1 LASSCADIYSDRTYA
16 NHEFIILC
24 RFFFASPDEKEP
36 TKEESTALLTINILT
51 FGFAL
56 WLGLYLLARNPAKA
70 LLRYAGLGILAYVL
84 SLAAEMLSENAPSIT
99 ITASLL
105 LIQQFLVLLPAV
117 FWTGALLQLL
127 PETAP
132 LRIPLVYWW
141 SRGMLPI
148 AALGY
153 LFVAAIMLVLDQRS
167 GAGTIYSVLALLAF
181 MPLLIGL
188 GLVLRYRRT
197 IQPQPT
203 LGLLL
208 AATLFFTLGLA
219 LLIVP
224 FGWLPRSWAL
234 LGVGFD
240 LVLLDIAIAGFDA
253 FDEGETLLADI
264 TRSFVAALL
273 AALLFGLQVVFAIL
287 AGGTTFAMLALLL
300 ATIAAAI
307 TLTIF
312 ADPIQSAIDRLVF
325 ARSPWLRHARDD
337 ARAVT
342 SALPRLDAEV
352 DLAHMNAAEFARLTR
367 RALSHYGDLPRLAAN
382 PLTRL
387 PQIERRLAQ
396 RGTPNEILEP
406 ATELKALLAESVARL
421 KPRGQTDFG
430 TSDEWRHYNALYFP
444 YIAGLKPYSRRAL
457 NDRLDPPAQLA
468 LEWFQST
475 VPERT
480 LYNWQSAAAKLVAQ
494 DLREGMQNRELQTG
508 DRRHEIAD

>member
-1 LASSCADIYSDRTYA
+1 M
-16 NHEFIILC
+16 N
-24 RFFFASPDEKEP
+24 P
-36 TKEESTALLTINILT
+36 ALLTINILT

-70 LLRYAGLGILAYVL
+70 LLRYAGLGILAYAL
-84 SLAAEMLSENAPSIT
+84 SLVAEILSENAPSIA

-105 LIQQFLVLLPAV
+105 LMQQFLVLLPAV

-132 LRIPLVYWW
+132 LRTPLAHWW
-141 SRGMLPI
+141 SHGLLPI

-153 LFVAAIMLVLDQRS
+153 LFAAGIMLVETQDFASLQ
-167 GAGTIYSVLALLAF
+167 AYPVLALLAF
-181 MPLLIGL
+181 APLLLSL
-188 GLVLRYRRT
+188 GLVVRYRHT
-197 IQPQPT
+197 IRPQRT

-208 AATLFFTLGLA
+208 AATLFFTLGLG

-234 LGVGFD
+234 LGIGFD

-273 AALLFGLQVVFAIL
+273 AALLFGLQVVLAIL
-287 AGGTTFAMLALLL
+287 AGNATFAMLALLL
-300 ATIAAAI
+300 ATVAAAI

-312 ADPIQSAIDRLVF
+312 ADPLQSALDRLVF

-337 ARAVT
+337 ARAAA
-342 SALPRLDAEV
+342 SALPRLDAEI
-352 DLAHMNAAEFARLTR
+352 DLAHMDAAEFARLTR

-387 PQIERRLAQ
+387 PQIERRLAAH
-396 RGTPNEILEP
+396 GTPNDILEP

-421 KPRGQTDFG
+421 KPRGQGDFG

-444 YIAGLKPYSRRAL
+444 YIAGLKPYSRRAPH
-457 NDRLDPPAQLA
+457 DRLDSPAQLA
-468 LEWFQST
+468 LEWFGAT

-480 LYNWQSAAAKLVAQ
+480 LYNWQNAAAKLVAQ
-494 DLREGMQNRELQTG
+494 DLREQMQLDEGRKTKDE
-508 DRRHEIAD
+508 

>member
-1 LASSCADIYSDRTYA
+1 MPAT
-16 NHEFIILC
+16 
-24 RFFFASPDEKEP
+24 
-36 TKEESTALLTINILT
+36 LLTINILT
-51 FGFAL
+51 FSFAL

-70 LLRYAGLGILAYVL
+70 LLRYAGLGILAYAF
-84 SLAAEMLSENAPSIT
+84 SMLAEILSENAPSIT
-99 ITASLL
+99 ITAVLL
-105 LIQQFLVLLPAV
+105 LMQQFLVLLPAV

-132 LRIPLVYWW
+132 LRAPLTYWW
-141 SRGMLPI
+141 SRGLLPA

-153 LFVAAIMLVLDQRS
+153 MFVAGVMLALDQRS
-167 GAGTIYSVLALLAF
+167 GAGTVYSVLAVLAF
-181 MPLLIGL
+181 LPLLLGL

-224 FGWLPRSWAL
+224 FDLLPRSWAL

-240 LVLLDIAIAGFDA
+240 LVLLDIAIAAFDA

-264 TRSFVAALL
+264 TRSFIAALL
-273 AALLFGLQVVFAIL
+273 AALLFGLQVVLAIL
-287 AGGTTFAMLALLL
+287 VSGTTFAMLALLL

-312 ADPIQSAIDRLVF
+312 ADPLQSALDRLVF
-325 ARSPWLRHARDD
+325 AQSPWLRRARND
-337 ARAVT
+337 ARAAA
-342 SALPRLDAEV
+342 SALPRLDATL
-352 DLAHMNAAEFARLTR
+352 DLANMDAAEFARLTR
-367 RALSHYGDLPRLAAN
+367 RALSHYGDLPRLATN

-387 PQIERRLAQ
+387 PQIARRLAA
-396 RGTPNEILEP
+396 RGTPNDILEP
-406 ATELKALLAESVARL
+406 ATELKALLAESVVRL
-421 KPRGQTDFG
+421 KPRGQADFG

-444 YIAGLKPYSRRAL
+444 YIAGLKPYSRRAPH
-457 NDRLDPPAQLA
+457 DRIEPPTQLA
-468 LEWFQST
+468 LEWFQAN

-480 LYNWQSAAAKLVAQ
+480 LYNWQTAAAKLVAQ
-494 DLREGMQNRELQTG
+494 DLREGM
-508 DRRHEIAD
+508 HC

>member
-1 LASSCADIYSDRTYA
+1 MQPI
-16 NHEFIILC
+16 
-24 RFFFASPDEKEP
+24 
-36 TKEESTALLTINILT
+36 LLTINTLT

-56 WLGLYLLARNPAKA
+56 WLGLYLIGRNPAKA
-70 LLRYAGLGILAYVL
+70 LLRYAGLGILAYAL
-84 SLAAEMLSENAPSIT
+84 SLAAEILSENAPSIVS
-99 ITASLL
+99 TAILL
-105 LIQQFLVLLPAV
+105 LMQQFLVLLPAV

-132 LRIPLVYWW
+132 LRRSLVYWW
-141 SRGMLPI
+141 GRGLLPL

-153 LFVAAIMLVLDQRS
+153 LFAAAIGLVLDPVS
-167 GAGTIYSVLALLAF
+167 GAGPIYAVLALLAF
-181 MPLLIGL
+181 VPLLLSL
-188 GLVLRYRRT
+188 GLVVRYRHT

-253 FDEGETLLADI
+253 FDEGETLLAHI
-264 TRSFVAALL
+264 THSFVAALL
-273 AALLFGLQVVFAIL
+273 AALLFGLQVVLAIL
-287 AGGTTFAMLALLL
+287 AGSATFAMLALLL
-300 ATIAAAI
+300 ATVAAAI

-312 ADPIQSAIDRLVF
+312 ADPLQSALDRLVF
-325 ARSPWLRHARDD
+325 ARSPWLRRARGD
-337 ARAVT
+337 ARAAA
-342 SALPRLDAEV
+342 SALPRLDAAR
-352 DLAHMNAAEFARLTR
+352 DLADMDAAEFARLTR

-387 PQIERRLAQ
+387 PQIERRLAG
-396 RGTPNEILEP
+396 RGTPNDILEP
-406 ATELKALLAESVARL
+406 ATELKALLVESVARL
-421 KPRGQTDFG
+421 KPRGQGDFG
-430 TSDEWRHYNALYFP
+430 TSDEWRHYNALYLP
-444 YIAGLKPYSRRAL
+444 YIAGLKPYSRRAPH
-457 NDRLDPPAQLA
+457 DRRDPPAQQV
-468 LEWFQST
+468 LEWFQAS

-494 DLREGMQNRELQTG
+494 DLREGMQK
-508 DRRHEIAD
+508 EIDNERLPRAYQQR

>member
-1 LASSCADIYSDRTYA
+1 MPAI
-16 NHEFIILC
+16 
-24 RFFFASPDEKEP
+24 
-36 TKEESTALLTINILT
+36 LLTINILT

-70 LLRYAGLGILAYVL
+70 LLRYAGLGILAYAL
-84 SLAAEMLSENAPSIT
+84 SLAAEILSENAPSIT
-99 ITASLL
+99 ITAILL

-132 LRIPLVYWW
+132 LRAPLAYWW
-141 SRGMLPI
+141 SRGLLP
-148 AALGY
+148 AAAVGY
-153 LFVAAIMLVLDQRS
+153 LFAAGVMLMLDQRS
-167 GAGTIYSVLALLAF
+167 GAGAVYSVLAVLAF
-181 MPLLIGL
+181 LPLLLSL

-224 FGWLPRSWAL
+224 FGLLPRSWAL
-234 LGVGFD
+234 LGVGLD

-264 TRSFVAALL
+264 TRSFIAALL
-273 AALLFGLQVVFAIL
+273 AALLFGLQVVL
-287 AGGTTFAMLALLL
+287 AMFVSGATFAMLALLL
-300 ATIAAAI
+300 ATVAAAI
-307 TLTIF
+307 VLTIF
-312 ADPIQSAIDRLVF
+312 ADPLQSALDRLVF
-325 ARSPWLRHARDD
+325 AQSPWLRRARND
-337 ARAVT
+337 ARAAA
-342 SALPRLDAEV
+342 SALPRLDATL
-352 DLAHMNAAEFARLTR
+352 DLAHMDAAEFARLTR

-387 PQIERRLAQ
+387 PQIERRLGA
-396 RGTPNEILEP
+396 RGTPNDILEP
-406 ATELKALLAESVARL
+406 ASELKALLAESVARL
-421 KPRGQTDFG
+421 KPRGQADFG

-444 YIAGLKPYSRRAL
+444 YITGLKPYSRRAPR
-457 NDRLDPPAQLA
+457 DRLEPPAQLA
-468 LEWFQST
+468 LEWFQAT

-480 LYNWQSAAAKLVAQ
+480 LYNWQTAAAKLVAQ
-494 DLREGMQNRELQTG
+494 DLREGIQEISKETSKQG
-508 DRRHEIAD
+508 DKRTRRHEIAD

>member
-1 LASSCADIYSDRTYA
+1 MQ
-16 NHEFIILC
+16 
-24 RFFFASPDEKEP
+24 P
-36 TKEESTALLTINILT
+36 TLLTINILT

-70 LLRYAGLGILAYVL
+70 LLRYAGLGILAYAL
-84 SLAAEMLSENAPSIT
+84 SLAAEILSANAHSIA
-99 ITASLL
+99 ITATLL
-105 LIQQFLVLLPAV
+105 LMQQFLVLLPAV

-132 LRIPLVYWW
+132 LRTPLAHWW
-141 SRGMLPI
+141 SRGLLPI
-148 AALGY
+148 TALGY
-153 LFVAAIMLVLDQRS
+153 LFVVLVETQGFASLPAS
-167 GAGTIYSVLALLAF
+167 LPAYSVLALLAF
-181 MPLLIGL
+181 VPLLLSL
-188 GLVLRYRRT
+188 GLVVRYRYT
-197 IQPQPT
+197 IRPQST

-208 AATLFFTLGLA
+208 VATLFFTLGLA

-240 LVLLDIAIAGFDA
+240 LVLLDLAIAGFDA
-253 FDEGETLLADI
+253 FEEGETLLADI

-273 AALLFGLQVVFAIL
+273 TALLFGIQVLLAIL
-287 AGGTTFAMLALLL
+287 AGGITFAMLALLL

-312 ADPIQSAIDRLVF
+312 ANPLQSVIDQLVF
-325 ARSPWLRHARDD
+325 AQSPWLRRARDD
-337 ARAVT
+337 ARAAV
-342 SALPRLDAEV
+342 SALPRLDAEFSLLHIEA
-352 DLAHMNAAEFARLTR
+352 DEFARLTR

-387 PQIERRLAQ
+387 PQIEQRLVQ

-406 ATELKALLAESVARL
+406 ASELKALLVESVMRL
-421 KPRGQTDFG
+421 KPRGQGDFG

-444 YIAGLKPYSRRAL
+444 YIAGLKPYSRRAPR
-457 NDRLDPPAQLA
+457 DRLDPSAQLA
-468 LEWFQST
+468 LEWFQAS

-480 LYNWQSAAAKLVAQ
+480 LYNWQNAAAKLVAQ
-494 DLREGMQNRELQTG
+494 ELREGMQAVDKVTR
-508 DRRHEIAD
+508 

>member
-1 LASSCADIYSDRTYA
+1 MQPILLA
-16 NHEFIILC
+16 
-24 RFFFASPDEKEP
+24 
-36 TKEESTALLTINILT
+36 INILT
-51 FGFAL
+51 FSFAL

-70 LLRYAGLGILAYVL
+70 LLRYAGLGILAYAL
-84 SLAAEMLSENAPSIT
+84 SMAAEILSENAPSIT
-99 ITASLL
+99 ITAILL
-105 LIQQFLVLLPAV
+105 LMQQFLVLLPAV

-132 LRIPLVYWW
+132 LRTPLAFWW
-141 SRGMLPI
+141 SRGLLPI

-153 LFVAAIMLVLDQRS
+153 LFVAGIMLVEPQYL
-167 GAGTIYSVLALLAF
+167 AALPAYPVLALLAF
-181 MPLLIGL
+181 MPLLLSL
-188 GLVLRYRRT
+188 GLVVRYRST

-203 LGLLL
+203 LGLLF

-234 LGVGFD
+234 LGVGLD

-273 AALLFGLQVVFAIL
+273 AALLFGIQVLMAIL
-287 AGGTTFAMLALLL
+287 AGGATFAMLALLL

-312 ADPIQSAIDRLVF
+312 SDPLQSALDRLVF
-325 ARSPWLRHARDD
+325 ARSPWLRRARDD
-337 ARAVT
+337 ARAAA
-342 SALPRLDAEV
+342 SALPRLDAKV
-352 DLAHMNAAEFARLTR
+352 DLAHHIDAAEFARLTR
-367 RALSHYGDLPRLAAN
+367 RAFSHYGDLPRLAAN

-387 PQIERRLAQ
+387 PQIERRLSR
-396 RGTPNEILEP
+396 RGTPNQILEP
-406 ATELKALLAESVARL
+406 EIELKALLAESVARL
-421 KPRGQTDFG
+421 KPRGQADFG

-444 YIAGLKPYSRRAL
+444 YIAGLKPYSRRAPH
-457 NDRLDPPAQLA
+457 DRLDPPAQLA
-468 LEWFQST
+468 LEWFQAS

-494 DLREGMQNRELQTG
+494 DLREGMQAIDKVTR
-508 DRRHEIAD
+508 

>member
-1 LASSCADIYSDRTYA
+1 MQPI
-16 NHEFIILC
+16 
-24 RFFFASPDEKEP
+24 
-36 TKEESTALLTINILT
+36 LLTINILT

-70 LLRYAGLGILAYVL
+70 LLRYAGLGILAYAL
-84 SLAAEMLSENAPSIT
+84 SLAAEILSESAPGIA
-99 ITASLL
+99 ITAALL
-105 LIQQFLVLLPAV
+105 LMQQFLVLLPAV
-117 FWTGALLQLL
+117 FWAGALFQLL

-132 LRIPLVYWW
+132 LRAPLVFWW
-141 SRGMLPI
+141 GRGLLPI

-153 LFVAAIMLVLDQRS
+153 LFVASIMLAIDQRS
-167 GAGTIYSVLALLAF
+167 SAGVIYPALALLAF
-181 MPLLIGL
+181 LPLLLGL
-188 GLVLRYRRT
+188 GLVIRFRHT

-203 LGLLL
+203 LSLLL

-234 LGVGFD
+234 LGVGLD

-253 FDEGETLLADI
+253 FDEGETLFADI

-273 AALLFGLQVVFAIL
+273 AALLFGLQVLLAIL
-287 AGGTTFAMLALLL
+287 AGGATFAMLALLL

-307 TLTIF
+307 ALTIF
-312 ADPIQSAIDRLVF
+312 ADSIQSAIDQLVF
-325 ARSPWLRHARDD
+325 VRSPWLRRARND
-337 ARAVT
+337 ARAAA
-342 SALPRLDAEV
+342 SALPRLDAAI
-352 DLAHMNAAEFARLTR
+352 DLASIDAAEFARLTR

-421 KPRGQTDFG
+421 KPRDQADFG
-430 TSDEWRHYNALYFP
+430 TSDEWRHYNALFFP
-444 YIAGLKPYSRRAL
+444 YIAGLKPYSRRAS
-457 NDRLDPPAQLA
+457 NDRLDPAAKQA
-468 LEWFQST
+468 LEWFQAT

-480 LYNWQSAAAKLVAQ
+480 LYNWQNAAAKLVAQ
-494 DLREGMQNRELQTG
+494 DLREGFQL
-508 DRRHEIAD
+508 DRRRKTKDE